1 VLEGALELAEAEGL
15 RRGLADAGPGLAPL
29 LAHLQRHGTQHRSLI
44 GEVAQLLDGAAA
56 APTMASGAADS
67 LSVRELAVLR
77 YLPTMLTAPEIAA
90 ELFVTLNTV
99 KTHLKSIYRKLG
111 VSGRREAVARGRQLG
126 LVAPGA
132 AVVSARRAVVDAS

>member
-1 VLEGALELAEAEGL
+1 
-15 RRGLADAGPGLAPL
+15 
-29 LAHLQRHGTQHRSLI
+29 
-44 GEVAQLLDGAAA
+44 
-56 APTMASGAADS
+56 MASGAADS

-90 ELFVTLNTV
+90 ELFVTVNTV